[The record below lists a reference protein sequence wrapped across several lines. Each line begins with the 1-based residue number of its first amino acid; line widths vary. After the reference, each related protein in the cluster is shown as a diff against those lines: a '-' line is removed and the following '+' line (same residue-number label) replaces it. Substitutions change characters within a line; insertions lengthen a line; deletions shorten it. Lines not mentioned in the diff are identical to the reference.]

1 MIRIWIFLNTNK
13 NVSRFSWFL
22 CFLFFKYYLATL
34 QVYSKQNDAILFQQA
49 QALLRIH
56 LILIRLRILDPHW
69 KTMDP
74 DPGHE
79 HFLKIYWFFFLS
91 RIVYIIFLLFMLK
104 LDEPFRDQEFFFSFW
119 FIFCRL
125 DPDPWIRI
133 FLPNRIRIQ
142 EAKILRIQRIRMIS
156 TASREP
162 LCFLFIFL
170 ISCKSLLYP
179 SNLQDMILWL

>member
-104 LDEPFRDQEFFFSFW
+104 LDEPFRDQEFFLVFGLYFAA
-119 FIFCRL
+119 
-125 DPDPWIRI
+125 WIRI
-133 FLPNRIRIQ
+133 LGSAFFCLTGSGSRKPKSCGYNGSGWLALPAGNRFVF
-142 EAKILRIQRIRMIS
+142 S
-156 TASREP
+156 
-162 LCFLFIFL
+162 
-170 ISCKSLLYP
+170 
-179 SNLQDMILWL
+179 